1 MTAPVTAQEASA
13 GPTAVTSR
21 GVPRIGVRRTAWLF
35 ARMRLRFLR
44 SGFRGGAKT
53 AVPAVLSL
61 LSCAVA
67 AAFGA
72 AGGVALAGVSDDRA
86 AVILTVLASVA
97 GAASLVGPV
106 LLAGVDDS
114 LSPARLAP
122 YPLPRANRF
131 VGLLAAVMVSPVS
144 IAAAVVLGALAIGR
158 SHSIVGAPVVLVA
171 AVALWVLLLVTSRV
185 LATAIARLASS
196 RRGKDMTV
204 ALGALVGLS
213 GWLWGRVAELIG
225 RVGYERFA
233 RTARVVRWT
242 PPGALGRAIVL
253 AGSGRV
259 AAALPSLAIGSL
271 GLIAA
276 AALWWTV
283 LGRAD
288 VESGRATGPGASTA
302 ATAAGASGDV
312 AVLPSGLFAGVL
324 GRLPRTVVGAIA
336 ARDLR
341 YLVRHPRQRVSF
353 ATLVV
358 VAIVVPLV
366 NVTRSHPPKELTLLG
381 SSAALLGGLSALNQI
396 GVEGRSLWIHLL
408 SGISPRTYL
417 RGKNLALLIYLV
429 PLVVVATVVLAALTG
444 GWAYLPAALLAGT
457 GSLLAGIGIGNL
469 NSVLAPVPQPEGA
482 NPFASNVGGQG
493 CVSGLLM
500 LVSMVVVTVVMLP
513 VGVALL
519 LLRHHAV
526 LCLAVGLA
534 AIAYGIGLWSVTS
547 RLAAARMVGR
557 EAELQHAVTPAG

>member
-1 MTAPVTAQEASA
+1 MTATVTVAETSSA
-13 GPTAVTSR
+13 ARRATGC
-21 GVPRIGVRRTAWLF
+21 IGARRTAWLF
-35 ARMRLRFLR
+35 VRIRMRFLR

-53 AVPAVLSL
+53 VVPAVLSL
-61 LSCAVA
+61 VGCAVM
-67 AAFGA
+67 AAFGV
-72 AGGVALAGVSDDRA
+72 AGAVALAAASPERA
-86 AVILTVLASVA
+86 AVILTVLAAVA
-97 GAASLVGPV
+97 GVASLVGPV

-144 IAAAVVLGALAIGR
+144 VAAAVVLAASAIGR
-158 SHSIVGAPVVLVA
+158 SRSIAGAPVVLVA

-253 AGSGRV
+253 AGGGRV
-259 AAALPSLAIGSL
+259 ADALASLAIGLL

-276 AALWWTV
+276 AALWWMV

-288 VESGRATGPGASTA
+288 VESGRATRA
-302 ATAAGASGDV
+302 ATSTVATATGATGEMV
-312 AVLPSGLFAGVL
+312 ELPSGLFAGLL
-324 GRLPRTVVGAIA
+324 GRLPRTTVGAIA

-353 ATLVV
+353 ATLVI
-358 VAIVVPLV
+358 VAVVVPLV
-366 NVTRSHPPKELTLLG
+366 NVTRSHPPRELTLLG

-396 GVEGRSLWIHLL
+396 GVEGRSLWIHLT
-408 SGISPRTYL
+408 SGVSPRTYL
-417 RGKNLALLIYLV
+417 RGKNLALLTYLV
-429 PLVVVATVVLAALTG
+429 PLVFVATVVLAALTG
-444 GWAYLPAALLAGT
+444 GWVYLPAALLAGT

-513 VGVALL
+513 VGIALL
-519 LLRHHAV
+519 LLRQQPA
-526 LCLAVGLA
+526 LCLVVGLA
-534 AIAYGIGLWSVTS
+534 AIAYGVGVWSVTT

-557 EAELQHAVTPAG
+557 ESEMQQAVTPAG

>member
-1 MTAPVTAQEASA
+1 MTATVTVAGTSSA
-13 GPTAVTSR
+13 ARRATGC
-21 GVPRIGVRRTAWLF
+21 IGARRTAWLF
-35 ARMRLRFLR
+35 VRIRMRFLR

-53 AVPAVLSL
+53 VVPAVLSL
-61 LSCAVA
+61 VGCAVL
-67 AAFGA
+67 AAFGV
-72 AGGVALAGVSDDRA
+72 AGGVALAAASAERA
-86 AVILTVLASVA
+86 AVILTVLAAVA
-97 GAASLVGPV
+97 GVASLVGPV

-144 IAAAVVLGALAIGR
+144 VAAAVVLAALAIGR
-158 SHSIVGAPVVLVA
+158 SRSIAGAPVVLVA

-253 AGSGRV
+253 AGGGRV
-259 AAALPSLAIGSL
+259 ADALASLAIGLL

-276 AALWWTV
+276 AALWWMV

-288 VESGRATGPGASTA
+288 VESGRATRA
-302 ATAAGASGDV
+302 ATSTVATATGGAGATGE
-312 AVLPSGLFAGVL
+312 LPSGLFAGLL
-324 GRLPRTVVGAIA
+324 GRLPRTTVGAIA

-353 ATLVV
+353 ATLVI
-358 VAIVVPLV
+358 VAVVVPLV
-366 NVTRSHPPKELTLLG
+366 NVTRSHPPRELTLLG

-396 GVEGRSLWIHLL
+396 GVEGRSLWIHLT
-408 SGISPRTYL
+408 SGVSPRTYL
-417 RGKNLALLIYLV
+417 RGKNLALLTYLV
-429 PLVVVATVVLAALTG
+429 PLVFVATVVLAALTG
-444 GWAYLPAALLAGT
+444 GWVYLPAALLAGT

-469 NSVLAPVPQPEGA
+469 NSVLAPVAQPEGA

-513 VGVALL
+513 VGIALL
-519 LLRHHAV
+519 LLRQQPA
-526 LCLAVGLA
+526 LCLAVGVA
-534 AIAYGIGLWSVTS
+534 AIVYGVGVWSVTS

-557 EAELQHAVTPAG
+557 EPEMQHAVTPAG

>member
-1 MTAPVTAQEASA
+1 MTATVTVAETSSA
-13 GPTAVTSR
+13 ARRATSC
-21 GVPRIGVRRTAWLF
+21 IGARRTAWLF
-35 ARMRLRFLR
+35 VRIRMRFLR

-53 AVPAVLSL
+53 VVPAVLSL
-61 LSCAVA
+61 VGCAVV
-67 AAFGA
+67 AAFGV

-86 AVILTVLASVA
+86 AVILTVLAAVA
-97 GAASLVGPV
+97 GVASLVGPV

-144 IAAAVVLGALAIGR
+144 VAAAVVLAASAIGR
-158 SHSIVGAPVVLVA
+158 SRSIAGAPVVLVA
-171 AVALWVLLLVTSRV
+171 VVALWVLLLVTSRV

-253 AGSGRV
+253 AGGGRV
-259 AAALPSLAIGSL
+259 ADALASLAIGLL

-276 AALWWTV
+276 AALWWMV

-288 VESGRATGPGASTA
+288 VESGRATGAATSTV
-302 ATAAGASGDV
+302 ATAAGATGEMV
-312 AVLPSGLFAGVL
+312 ELPSGLFAGPL
-324 GRLPRTVVGAIA
+324 GRLPRTTVGAIA

-341 YLVRHPRQRVSF
+341 YLVRHPRQRVAF
-353 ATLVV
+353 ATLVI
-358 VAIVVPLV
+358 VAVVVPLV
-366 NVTRSHPPKELTLLG
+366 NVTRSHPPRELTLLG

-396 GVEGRSLWIHLL
+396 GVEGRSLWIHLT
-408 SGISPRTYL
+408 SGVSPRTYL
-417 RGKNLALLIYLV
+417 RGKNLALLTYLV
-429 PLVVVATVVLAALTG
+429 PLVFVATVVLAALTG
-444 GWAYLPAALLAGT
+444 GWVYLPAALLAGT

-469 NSVLAPVPQPEGA
+469 NSVLAPVAQPEGA

-500 LVSMVVVTVVMLP
+500 LVSIVIVTVVMLP
-513 VGVALL
+513 VGIALL
-519 LLRHHAV
+519 LLRRHAA
-526 LCLAVGLA
+526 LCLVVGLA
-534 AIAYGIGLWSVTS
+534 AIAYGVGVWSVTT

-557 EAELQHAVTPAG
+557 ESEMQQAVTPAG